1 MNQLMRDWNE
11 LSPWVGIAVASVVG
25 VLLAW
30 VVYRVIDK
38 VVQRLAPRTRF
49 IGPVTTAARRPAA
62 WFLPLLVLNV
72 VVQNAPDDLRG
83 IGSLR
88 QMLTVAVIGV
98 ATWLLVRIVSGL
110 GDAVVALKP
119 IDVADNLMARRLATQ
134 TKVVTRT
141 VMSLV
146 TLIGLAMALMTFPSV
161 RQIGAGLLAS
171 AGVAGIAA
179 GLAARPILGNLL
191 AGLQIAFTQPIR
203 LDDVVIV
210 QGEWGRVE
218 EITGTYVVLKI
229 WDERRLIVPLQWW
242 IENPFQ
248 NWTRN
253 SAQIMG
259 TVMVWLDYRTPVA
272 PLREAVE
279 RIVKASPLWDGRVC
293 VIQVTDFTERTMQIR
308 VLVSSADSGK
318 NFDLRCLIREEIMAL
333 MQRDY
338 PDYLP
343 RERIEVDSLAAV
355 QDRTVADTPRAPVEQ
370 QRSPTPELEQPGT
383 PGAPPQP
390 SRPTTP

>member
-1 MNQLMRDWNE
+1 MNELIREWND

-30 VVYRVIDK
+30 IAYRVIDK
-38 VVQRLAPRTRF
+38 VVRRIAPRTRF
-49 IGPVTTAARRPAA
+49 VGPVTAAARRPAA

-72 VVQNAPDDLRG
+72 VVQNAPDDLKG
-83 IGSLR
+83 INSLR
-88 QMLTVAVIGV
+88 QLLTVAVIGA

-141 VMSLV
+141 VMSLL

-355 QDRTVADTPRAPVEQ
+355 QDRTEPDVPRAPVEQ

-390 SRPTTP
+390 SRPATP

>member
-1 MNQLMRDWNE
+1 MNELIKEWNE
-11 LSPWVGIAVASVVG
+11 LSPWVGIAVAAVVG

-30 VVYRVIDK
+30 IVYRVIDK

-49 IGPVTTAARRPAA
+49 VGPVTTAARRPAA

-72 VVQNAPDDLRG
+72 VVQNAPDDLKG
-83 IGSLR
+83 ITSLR
-88 QMLTVAVIGV
+88 QALTVAVIGV

-119 IDVADNLMARRLATQ
+119 IDVEDNLMARRLATQ

-141 VMSLV
+141 VMSLI
-146 TLIGLAMALMTFPSV
+146 TLIGVAMALMTFPSV

-210 QGEWGRVE
+210 EGEWGRVE
-218 EITGTYVVLKI
+218 EITGTYVVVKI

-242 IENPFQ
+242 IEHPFQ
-248 NWTRN
+248 NWTRS

-259 TVMVWLDYRTPVA
+259 TVMLWVDYRMPIQ

-279 RIVKASPLWDGRVC
+279 GVVKGSPLWDGRVC
-293 VIQVTDFTERTMQIR
+293 VVQVTEFTERTMQVR
-308 VLVSSADSGK
+308 VLISASDSGK
-318 NFDLRCLIREEIMAL
+318 AFDLRCLIREQVMAL
-333 MQRDY
+333 LQRDY
-338 PDYLP
+338 PDFLP
-343 RERIEVDSLAAV
+343 RDRIEVDSLSAA
-355 QDRTVADTPRAPVEQ
+355 QERAPELPSPPPVPE
-370 QRSPTPELEQPGT
+370 QRSPTPELEHPGV

-390 SRPTTP
+390 SRPAG

>member
-11 LSPWVGIAVASVVG
+11 LSPWVAIAVASVVG

-49 IGPVTTAARRPAA
+49 IGPVTRAARRPAA

-88 QMLTVAVIGV
+88 QALTVAVIGV

-141 VMSLV
+141 VMSLL

-343 RERIEVDSLAAV
+343 RERIEVDSLAAA
-355 QDRTVADTPRAPVEQ
+355 QDRTEPDVPRAPVEQ

-390 SRPTTP
+390 SRPATP

>member
-11 LSPWVGIAVASVVG
+11 LSPWVAIAVASVVG

-49 IGPVTTAARRPAA
+49 IGPLTRAARRPAA

-88 QMLTVAVIGV
+88 QALTVAVIGV

-141 VMSLV
+141 VMSLL

-355 QDRTVADTPRAPVEQ
+355 QDRTELDVPRAPVEQ

-390 SRPTTP
+390 SRPATP

>member
-141 VMSLV
+141 VMSLL

>member
-1 MNQLMRDWNE
+1 MRDWNE